1 MQNTLRL
8 ILELVLIG
16 LADVSDVI
24 VKRKRRM
31 KKIFYNNFNK
41 VWKKIQM
48 LQGGEFI
55 HLS

>member
-31 KKIFYNNFNK
+31 KKIFYNNFSK
-41 VWKKIQM
+41 VWKKI
-48 LQGGEFI
+48 
-55 HLS
+55 

>member
-31 KKIFYNNFNK
+31 KKIFYNNFSK